1 MLEALL
7 LAPTNAV
14 AVARYARKLAD
25 QNPAQNPRARGEA
38 DFLSRRALTLSP
50 NNAEVLKL
58 RAEVERKIAGEKK
71 PWPAN
76 GASNLAKRVE
86 CSGLSRSFS

>member
-1 MLEALL
+1 MCACGWTRTPWRSPREAVL

-25 QNPAQNPRARGEA
+25 QNPAQHPRARGEA

-50 NNAEVLKL
+50 KNSEVQKL
-58 RAEVERKIAGEKK
+58 RAEVEKKIGSVKQ
-71 PWPAN
+71 P
-76 GASNLAKRVE
+76 
-86 CSGLSRSFS
+86 